1 MGKIADAYVEITA
14 SDSKFTRSV
23 EGVIKRIE
31 NLNLEKARGFANAT
45 EFAANHSSGV
55 LAKTAEGLTTG
66 IRIYTTYRLA
76 LQAYTIAAKA
86 AAAVDPSASIAK
98 NVASLASVGASGV
111 LGKIASVIGS
121 IPKKFL
127 IAAAAVGVFAVAM
140 KAASA
145 GVAKASDLAEQS
157 DFSKVVLGA
166 DGFEKPANR

>member
-98 NVASLASVGASGV
+98 NVAALASVGASGI

-121 IPKKFL
+121 IPKSSL
-127 IAAAAVGVFAVAM
+127 SQRLP
-140 KAASA
+140 SA
-145 GVAKASDLAEQS
+145 CSPSL
-157 DFSKVVLGA
+157 
-166 DGFEKPANR
+166 